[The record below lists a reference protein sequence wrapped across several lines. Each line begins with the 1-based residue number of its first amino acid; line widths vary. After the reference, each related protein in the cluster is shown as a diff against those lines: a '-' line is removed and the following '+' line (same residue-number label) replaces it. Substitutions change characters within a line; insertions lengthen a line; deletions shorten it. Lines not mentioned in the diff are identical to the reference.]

1 MRRSPVGQVR
11 RKVARI
17 GGSLRAVE
25 IFQAGEK
32 SPRFGFA
39 HRALADVNVR
49 SRQGP
54 DLARL
59 RRLPFV
65 AQMSDRAA
73 WFEHHA
79 QVRPPLHAVGV
90 VRGLNELDTSS
101 RRLRESRLA
110 GTDFPRL

>member
-25 IFQAGEK
+25 TFQAGEK

-39 HRALADVNVR
+39 RRALADVNVR
-49 SRQGP
+49 SKQGP
-54 DLARL
+54 DLARF

-79 QVRPPLHAVGV
+79 QVGPPLHAVGV

-101 RRLRESRLA
+101 RHFRQSSFV
-110 GTDFPRL
+110 GSN